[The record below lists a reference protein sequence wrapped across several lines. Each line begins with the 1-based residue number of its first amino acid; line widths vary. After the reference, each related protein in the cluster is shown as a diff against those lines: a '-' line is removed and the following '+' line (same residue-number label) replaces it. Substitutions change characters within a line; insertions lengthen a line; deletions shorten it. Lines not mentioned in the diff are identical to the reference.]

1 MREEDQ
7 GDAYGDQQGAEKED
21 EAYAQEEAHGALA
34 FLSGFRGGEDGRGG
48 IAVMQQGAE
57 KGEVGDHPEFDFVP
71 RLPEQIDSGAND
83 QQPDDPEK
91 LGHD

>member
-1 MREEDQ
+1 
-7 GDAYGDQQGAEKED
+7 
-21 EAYAQEEAHGALA
+21 
-34 FLSGFRGGEDGRGG
+34 
-48 IAVMQQGAE
+48 MQQGAE